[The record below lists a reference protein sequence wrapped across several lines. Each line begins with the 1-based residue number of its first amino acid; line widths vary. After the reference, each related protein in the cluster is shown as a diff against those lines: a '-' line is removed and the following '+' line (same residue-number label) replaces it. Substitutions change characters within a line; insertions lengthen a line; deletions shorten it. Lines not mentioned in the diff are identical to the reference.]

1 MSLRCSEVLLSA
13 DTGQGAELHADFHD
27 VAGARLGAEEVTTF
41 HARATD
47 GRVVGGCGDLMP
59 ETTARQQPNANKT
72 LMGAEEAAFILAFET
87 LMSINALRHKLGF
100 C

>member
-1 MSLRCSEVLLSA
+1 
-13 DTGQGAELHADFHD
+13 
-27 VAGARLGAEEVTTF
+27 
-41 HARATD
+41 
-47 GRVVGGCGDLMP
+47 MP

-87 LMSINALRHKLGF
+87 LMSINALHHKLGF